1 MNKNTSKKKHLN
13 LDLLSFVSHE
23 LKTPLSTLKLNVEIL
38 KTVVSPKEKRL
49 IEIMD
54 EEIDWMIQFI
64 SNTLDLRKVGTKA
77 TLNISQYK
85 WNKWFQTIKGD
96 MQKKAGLLDR
106 VLKFHSTK
114 QEIEVSIDPFYIK
127 QAVWNL
133 ILNAIEHSPK
143 NSTIEILWKL
153 KNGYLETQVID
164 EGPGLSLKDKD
175 KIFKP
180 FYKERKKKNQIIK
193 STGLGLTI
201 VQEIIQAHGGKV
213 YAQNRLK
220 EKGAVFTFTLPY
232 HISF

>member
-1 MNKNTSKKKHLN
+1 MNKNISKKKHLN

-23 LKTPLSTLKLNVEIL
+23 LKTPLSTLKLNVEML

-54 EEIDWMIQFI
+54 EEVDWMIQFI
-64 SNTLDLRKVGTKA
+64 SNTLDLSKVGTKA
-77 TLNISQYK
+77 TLNISQHK

-96 MQKKAGLLDR
+96 MQKKASLLDR
-106 VLKFHSTK
+106 ILKFYSTK

-127 QAVWNL
+127 QALWNL
-133 ILNAIEHSPK
+133 ILNAIEYSPK
-143 NSTIEILWKL
+143 NSTIEVLWKI

-164 EGPGLSLKDKD
+164 EGPGLSPKDKD

-180 FYKERKKKNQIIK
+180 FYKEKKKKNKIIK

-213 YAQNRLK
+213 YAQNHPNK
-220 EKGAVFTFTLPY
+220 KGAVFTFTLPV
-232 HISF
+232 I